1 MINIQRNNFD
11 NIDFTSGEVILIDKP
26 AGWTSFQVVQNIR
39 KAVKVKKVGHAGTL
53 DPMATGLLILAT
65 GKKTK
70 ELSKYQNLN
79 KTYTGTFWLGKT
91 SASMDTETECIDHPI
106 SGNINEEL
114 IISVRDEFL
123 GETEQLT
130 PMYSAVKVNGIKL
143 YNLARKGMQV
153 ERKPRK
159 IFVEKFEITEIKLPE
174 INFEIIC
181 SKGTYIRAIANDF
194 GAKLG
199 CGALLSGLRRIR
211 IGEFEVDNALQIDDF
226 LEKVQDAE
234 TLSLYSQ

>member
-1 MINIQRNNFD
+1 MINIQTNSFD
-11 NIDFTSGEVILIDKP
+11 NLDFTSGEVILIDKP
-26 AGWTSFQVVQNIR
+26 AGWTSFKVVQNIR
-39 KAVKVKKVGHAGTL
+39 RVVKVKKVGHAGTL
-53 DPMATGLLILAT
+53 DPMATGLLIVAT

-79 KTYTGTFWLGKT
+79 KTYTGTFLLGKT
-91 SASMDTETECIDHPI
+91 SASMDTETEGIVHQIPE
-106 SGNINEEL
+106 SVNEES
-114 IISVRDEFL
+114 IFSVRDEFL

-130 PMYSAVKVNGIKL
+130 PMYSAAKVNGNKL
-143 YNLARKGMQV
+143 YNLARKGLQV

-159 IFVEKFEITEIKLPE
+159 IFVEKFEITEINLPE

-211 IGEFEVDNALQIDDF
+211 IGEFDVDNALQINDF
-226 LEKVQDAE
+226 LGKVNDAE
-234 TLSLYSQ
+234 TLSIYN

>member
-1 MINIQRNNFD
+1 MIIPVYKPLGASSHQLAAKIGQARN
-11 NIDFTSGEVILIDKP
+11 E
-26 AGWTSFQVVQNIR
+26 
-39 KAVKVKKVGHAGTL
+39 KATHTGTL
-53 DPMATGLLILAT
+53 DPMATGLLIVAT

-130 PMYSAVKVNGIKL
+130 PM
-143 YNLARKGMQV
+143 
-153 ERKPRK
+153 
-159 IFVEKFEITEIKLPE
+159 
-174 INFEIIC
+174 
-181 SKGTYIRAIANDF
+181 
-194 GAKLG
+194 
-199 CGALLSGLRRIR
+199 
-211 IGEFEVDNALQIDDF
+211 
-226 LEKVQDAE
+226 
-234 TLSLYSQ
+234 